1 MNSQNT
7 ICAIIGIAVP
17 TRMWMR
23 GRPFPAF
30 GGGTLDGQIVPI
42 LAGAEDRDTFN
53 PGVMLR
59 RY

>member
-30 GGGTLDGQIVPI
+30 GGGTFDGQIVPI
-42 LAGAEDRDTFN
+42 PQGVVVRDPFDPAG
-53 PGVMLR
+53 VLR
-59 RY
+59 R